1 MWALDARTEPTTLLA
16 VVDPT
21 DTVRALAR
29 TANVPTL
36 PYATLLGEIDRASGR
51 AGGAATDDDETTPCP
66 EEYGC
71 VDRFDCRRD
80 PEPGEGHEVTVSRT
94 GAELPF

>member
-51 AGGAATDDDETTPCP
+51 AGPAARRPTTTRP
-66 EEYGC
+66 
-71 VDRFDCRRD
+71 RRVRRSTAASTGSTAAGTRN
-80 PEPGEGHEVTVSRT
+80 PGKDTR
-94 GAELPF
+94 